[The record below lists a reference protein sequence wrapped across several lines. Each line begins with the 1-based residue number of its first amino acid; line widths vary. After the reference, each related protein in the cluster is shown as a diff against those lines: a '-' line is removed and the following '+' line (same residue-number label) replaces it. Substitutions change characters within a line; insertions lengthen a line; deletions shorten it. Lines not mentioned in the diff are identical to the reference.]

1 MIWLSD
7 AFSNLQGFFDA
18 GGPVL
23 YVVLLITIL
32 LWTFIIER
40 LWYFWKIH
48 PSAMRGVIK
57 EWESREDRDSWYARR
72 IRDRMISEI
81 SIEVNRFVLFIKTL
95 IAILP
100 LVGLMGTVTGMILVF
115 DVMAIFGTGNVRL
128 MANGVSAATLPTMA
142 GMVAALSG
150 LYFGAWLE
158 RKAKIEVEKA
168 EDSMRSA

>member
-1 MIWLSD
+1 MIWISE
-7 AFSNLQGFFDA
+7 AYSNLQSFFDA

-23 YVVLLITIL
+23 FVVLFVTIL
-32 LWTFIIER
+32 MWTFIVER
-40 LWYFWKIH
+40 MWYFWKIH
-48 PSAMRGVIK
+48 PEAMDNAIRL
-57 EWESREDRDSWYARR
+57 WESRSDRDSWYARR

-81 SIEVNRFVLFIKTL
+81 SVDVNRFVLFIKTL

-115 DVMAIFGTGNVRL
+115 DVMAIFGTGNARL
-128 MANGVSAATLPTMA
+128 MASGVSAATIPTMS

-168 EDSMRSA
+168 EDWMRSA